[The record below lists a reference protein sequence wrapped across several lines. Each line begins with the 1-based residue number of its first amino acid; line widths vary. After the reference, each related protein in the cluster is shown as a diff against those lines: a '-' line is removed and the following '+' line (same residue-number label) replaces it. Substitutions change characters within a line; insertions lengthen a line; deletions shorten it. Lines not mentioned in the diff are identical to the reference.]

1 MAFGNRM
8 DESAGYQTGSQPLV
22 AAPFPVA
29 HSVLSSGALGR
40 HLQGLYAIGEV
51 HACVLLQ
58 HNLNDTYLVE
68 TTTGRYVLRVV
79 FGNSETATWEQES

>member
-1 MAFGNRM
+1 MAFGSRM
-8 DESAGYQTGSQPLV
+8 DENSGYQTDTQPLV
-22 AAPFPVA
+22 AAPLPVA

-40 HLQGLYAIGEV
+40 HLQGLYAMGEV
-51 HACVLLQ
+51 RACVLLQ